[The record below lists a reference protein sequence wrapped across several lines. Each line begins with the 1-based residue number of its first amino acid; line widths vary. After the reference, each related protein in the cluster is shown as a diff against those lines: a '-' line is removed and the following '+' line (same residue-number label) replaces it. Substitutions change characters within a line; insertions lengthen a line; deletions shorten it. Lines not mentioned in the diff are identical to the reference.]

1 MPVLDVDVLPLEH
14 TPPATLVPE
23 RRSPPRADTV
33 VSMLRSLTV
42 DDYFQ
47 RRALRNT
54 CTQRSPVDDFLPQAS
69 EIIPGLFVADLYTA
83 TSPAVL
89 KQLGITHVVSV
100 IREPDFRYPRNIKH
114 LCVPVEDRTDE
125 DLLRYLDYTV
135 PWIRKALARQDGRVL
150 VHCVWGMSRSASV
163 VVAYLIAVRCMSLDE
178 ALRIVRARRR
188 IARPNSGF
196 MAQLKVYERVMRMRE
211 AQEKRRREQSESEA
225 ELDLDA
231 LARRLGISVSV
242 LS

>member
-1 MPVLDVDVLPLEH
+1 
-14 TPPATLVPE
+14 
-23 RRSPPRADTV
+23 
-33 VSMLRSLTV
+33 MLRSLTV
-42 DDYFQ
+42 DDFFQ

-54 CTQRSPVDDFLPQAS
+54 CTQRSPLDDFFPQAS

-83 TSPAVL
+83 TSPAVVKEL
-89 KQLGITHVVSV
+89 EITHVVSV
-100 IREPDFRYPRNIKH
+100 VQKPDWRYPRNIKH

-135 PWIRKALARQDGRVL
+135 PWIRDALARKNGRVL

-163 VVAYLIAVRCMSLDE
+163 VVAYLIAARSMSLDE
-178 ALRIVRARRR
+178 ALRIVRGRRR

-196 MAQLKVYERVMRMRE
+196 MEQLKVYERVTRMRE
-211 AQEKRRREQSESEA
+211 AQEKRRREQSEREA
-225 ELDLDA
+225 DLDLDG

>member
-1 MPVLDVDVLPLEH
+1 
-14 TPPATLVPE
+14 
-23 RRSPPRADTV
+23 
-33 VSMLRSLTV
+33 MLRSLTV
-42 DDYFQ
+42 DDFFQ

-54 CTQRSPVDDFLPQAS
+54 CTQRSPLDDFFPQAS

-83 TSPAVL
+83 TSPAVVKEL
-89 KQLGITHVVSV
+89 EITHVVSV
-100 IREPDFRYPRNIKH
+100 VQKPDWRYPRNIKH

-135 PWIRKALARQDGRVL
+135 PWIRDALARENGRVL

-163 VVAYLIAVRCMSLDE
+163 VVAYLIAARSMSLDE
-178 ALRIVRARRR
+178 ALRIVRGRRR

-196 MAQLKVYERVMRMRE
+196 MEQLKVYERVTRMRE
-211 AQEKRRREQSESEA
+211 AQEKRRREQSEREA
-225 ELDLDA
+225 DLDLDG

>member
-1 MPVLDVDVLPLEH
+1 MSVLDSGVLPKY
-14 TPPATLVPE
+14 TPPTTLVPE
-23 RRSPPRADTV
+23 HRSPPRADTV

-42 DDYFQ
+42 DDFFQ

-54 CTQRSPVDDFLPQAS
+54 CTQRSPLDDFFPQAS

-83 TSPAVL
+83 TSPAVVKEL
-89 KQLGITHVVSV
+89 EITHVVSV
-100 IREPDFRYPRNIKH
+100 VQKPDWRYPRNIRH

-135 PWIRKALARQDGRVL
+135 PWIRDALARENGRVL

-163 VVAYLIAVRCMSLDE
+163 VVAYLIAARSMSLDE
-178 ALRIVRARRR
+178 ALRIVRGRRR

-196 MAQLKVYERVMRMRE
+196 MEQLKVYERVTRMRE
-211 AQEKRRREQSESEA
+211 AQEKRRREQSEREA
-225 ELDLDA
+225 DLDLDG

>member
-1 MPVLDVDVLPLEH
+1 MKTHVIYDMQ
-14 TPPATLVPE
+14 PAHVPE
-23 RRSPPRADTV
+23 HRSPPRADTV
-33 VSMLRSLTV
+33 VSMLRSFTV

-54 CTQRSPVDDFLPQAS
+54 CTQRSPIDDFFPQAS

-89 KQLGITHVVSV
+89 KHLGISHVVSV
-100 IREPDFRYPRNIKH
+100 VRKPGFRLQRTIKH
-114 LCVPVEDRTDE
+114 LYVPVEDRTDD
-125 DLLRYLDYTV
+125 DLLGYLDYTIR
-135 PWIRKALARQDGRVL
+135 WIRDALAQDGRVL

-163 VVAYLIAVRCMSLDE
+163 VVAYLIAARSMSLDE

-196 MAQLKVYERVMRMRE
+196 MDQLKVYERVTRMRE
-211 AQEKRRREQSESEA
+211 AHEKRRREQSERGA

-231 LARRLGISVSV
+231 LARRLGLSVAVVS
-242 LS
+242 

>member
-1 MPVLDVDVLPLEH
+1 MPVLDVDVLPLKH
-14 TPPATLVPE
+14 TSPRTLVPE
-23 RRSPPRADTV
+23 HRSPPRADTL

-54 CTQRSPVDDFLPQAS
+54 CTQRSPVDDFFPQAS

-83 TSPAVL
+83 TSLAVL
-89 KQLGITHVVSV
+89 EQLAITHVVSV
-100 IREPDFRYPRNIKH
+100 VRKPDFRYPRTVKH
-114 LCVPVEDRTDE
+114 LCIPVEDRTDN
-125 DLLRYLDYTV
+125 DLLGYLDHAV
-135 PWIRKALARQDGRVL
+135 AWIRDALAQDGRVL

-163 VVAYLIAVRCMSLDE
+163 MLAYLIAARSMSLDE
-178 ALRIVRARRR
+178 ALRIVRARRQ
-188 IARPNSGF
+188 IVRPNSGF
-196 MAQLKVYERVMRMRE
+196 MTQLKVYERVTRMRE
-211 AQEKRRREQSESEA
+211 AQEKRRRERSESEA

-231 LARRLGISVSV
+231 LARRLGISVAV